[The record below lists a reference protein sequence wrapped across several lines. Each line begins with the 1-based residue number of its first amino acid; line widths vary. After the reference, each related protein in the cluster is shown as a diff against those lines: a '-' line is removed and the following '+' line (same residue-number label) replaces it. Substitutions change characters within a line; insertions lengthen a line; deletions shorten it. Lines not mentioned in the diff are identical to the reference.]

1 MKHKSNTNP
10 AQWESF
16 GVLSLGLKLGLNFLM
31 VINSIQFMNK
41 KFESVYVQNS
51 AHAHARNPRNKL

>member
-1 MKHKSNTNP
+1 
-10 AQWESF
+10 
-16 GVLSLGLKLGLNFLM
+16 M